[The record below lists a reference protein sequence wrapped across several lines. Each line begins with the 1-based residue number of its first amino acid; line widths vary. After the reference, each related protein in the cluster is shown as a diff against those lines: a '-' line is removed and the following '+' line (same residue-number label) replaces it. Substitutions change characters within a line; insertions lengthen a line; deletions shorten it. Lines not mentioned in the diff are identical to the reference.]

1 MNNYHN
7 LLLAGIATLLLS
19 AAADARPVKLWKP
32 SELFTRSDVVVVGEP
47 TSVRATGKTGTIRL
61 GKNPEIPVIF
71 YSAKVDVI
79 LTIKG
84 ERMAKEI
91 VVTFST
97 VNSNE
102 IPPNGPNRFWLKA
115 GQLFR
120 LYLKKGDG
128 NTYVG
133 VLDGDYDDGDASML
147 LLNN

>member
-1 MNNYHN
+1 M
-7 LLLAGIATLLLS
+7 
-19 AAADARPVKLWKP
+19 
-32 SELFTRSDVVVVGEP
+32 
-47 TSVRATGKTGTIRL
+47 
-61 GKNPEIPVIF
+61 
-71 YSAKVDVI
+71 I

-97 VNSNE
+97 VNSDE
-102 IPPNGPNRFWLKA
+102 IQPNGPNRFWLKA